1 MFFENIYDTCSCH
14 LAKPLTKN
22 FTDSSPHPVITWEG
36 VWNFYSLQQVNSQN
50 VQILKQTILLQTG
63 SNTVLHTQKKSF
75 MNWGYTVDKIGHHF
89 ITSITGTNYF
99 RTGLWCCGSLYYL
112 FAPHLHHFI
121 NGNGNDSKVVVKY

>member
-1 MFFENIYDTCSCH
+1 MFFENIYDTCSCQ

-50 VQILKQTILLQTG
+50 FQILKQTILLLTG
-63 SNTVLHTQKKSF
+63 SNTMIQKKSF
-75 MNWGYTVDKIGHHF
+75 INWGYTVHKIGHNI
-89 ITSITGTNYF
+89 ITSIRGTNYF
-99 RTGLWCCGSLYYL
+99 RTGSWCCGSLYYL
-112 FAPHLHHFI
+112 CAPHYI